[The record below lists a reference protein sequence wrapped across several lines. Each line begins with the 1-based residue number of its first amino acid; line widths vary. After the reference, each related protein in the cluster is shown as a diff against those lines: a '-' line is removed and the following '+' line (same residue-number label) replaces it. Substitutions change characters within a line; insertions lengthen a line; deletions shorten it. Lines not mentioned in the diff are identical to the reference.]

1 MAGGAEAFFAGV
13 APISSLLREPVD
25 VLPLQRGL
33 FGARGGKR
41 EQSRLS
47 APRREFVSCG
57 VSLEWPFVLF
67 SIPRCV
73 SVTAEVRLVP
83 RPRLDGHR
91 KAASPPGRL
100 ATMLRLAGGPEPPA
114 FFSPAYE
121 RTGSAREQRSIQP
134 QVP

>member
-1 MAGGAEAFFAGV
+1 MILCRGCADFLAV
-13 APISSLLREPVD
+13 ARTARCIGFD
-25 VLPLQRGL
+25 LPQQRGR
-33 FGARGGKR
+33 FGARGGKAG
-41 EQSRLS
+41 QSRRS
-47 APRREFVSCG
+47 APRREFVCCG
-57 VSLEWPFVLF
+57 VSLEWPFVLV

-73 SVTAEVRLVP
+73 SVTAEVRFVP
-83 RPRLDGHR
+83 RPRLDGNR
-91 KAASPPGRL
+91 KAASPPGGF